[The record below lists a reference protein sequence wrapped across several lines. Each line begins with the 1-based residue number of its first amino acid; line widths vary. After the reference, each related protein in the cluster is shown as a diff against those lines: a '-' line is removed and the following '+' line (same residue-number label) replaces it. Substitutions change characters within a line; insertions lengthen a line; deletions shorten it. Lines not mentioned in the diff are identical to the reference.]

1 MKELTYLQIEK
12 IKNGLIKTKNDL
24 IEIFKKIKRNKKAYR
39 DYSEYEENK
48 FYGLKDIRNLFNK
61 KNGVNYEGIE
71 YLFIEID
78 YEYEEI
84 KEYANNIHEIIKQ
97 KEVNYEYKHIE
108 EVNYV
113 KTKQNL
119 INNKEKKIHCECT
132 LVEEK
137 NIECRKVPEIM
148 IDED

>member
-61 KNGVNYEGIE
+61 K
-71 YLFIEID
+71 
-78 YEYEEI
+78 
-84 KEYANNIHEIIKQ
+84 KW
-97 KEVNYEYKHIE
+97 
-108 EVNYV
+108 
-113 KTKQNL
+113 
-119 INNKEKKIHCECT
+119 C
-132 LVEEK
+132 
-137 NIECRKVPEIM
+137 
-148 IDED
+148 

>member
-1 MKELTYLQIEK
+1 M
-12 IKNGLIKTKNDL
+12 
-24 IEIFKKIKRNKKAYR
+24 
-39 DYSEYEENK
+39 
-48 FYGLKDIRNLFNK
+48 
-61 KNGVNYEGIE
+61 
-71 YLFIEID
+71 FIEID

-137 NIECRKVPEIM
+137 NIECCKVPEIM